1 MRILHTSDWHIGR
14 TFHGVDLLPDQEC
27 SLQAIAELVRAE
39 GVDVV
44 ALPGDVYDRS
54 IPSADAIAV
63 CNRGFE
69 AIRAAGA
76 TIVATSGNHDS
87 PTRLGAL
94 GSFAAAGGLHLR
106 CRIADVARPIML
118 SDSFGEIA
126 FYGIPYLEPEITRA
140 ELGVPQA
147 RSHAEI
153 LDAAMSLV
161 RADLAGRPGTR
172 SVVLAHAFVVG
183 GEATGSERSISVGGV
198 ETVPLSAFAGIDYV
212 ALGHLHSPQTL
223 SESVRYSGSP
233 LPYSFGER
241 SHRKAVWIVDLD
253 ASGLSAVQR
262 HDLPVVRGLSQLT
275 GPLESLLESPEHA
288 EAESHYVSATLTDE
302 ARPVDALRRLRDR
315 FPHAVHVEWQRP
327 EGNQEL
333 RYRERVHGR
342 RDTEIAQSFLSD
354 VRGTPTPG
362 EMTWLERAL
371 AAATRE
377 SDSPRSLPT
386 PAATAAP
393 VSPPAVAEAFAVPV
407 EAVSGDPIAAGV
419 EGDVAAALVVSVVAD
434 GPADGGA
441 TSATV
446 PVEVSAVGD
455 GALFTAPDGADAPG
469 AGAGLGSVG
478 VARVDGGAEVAARV
492 VSAAGFDGSVRG
504 ADAAEADAALGLFD
518 LGDFG
523 LELGES
529 GEASDGMTA

>member
-14 TFHGVDLLPDQEC
+14 TFHGVDLLLDQEC
-27 SLQAIAELVRAE
+27 SLRAIAELVAAE
-39 GVDVV
+39 RVDVV
-44 ALPGDVYDRS
+44 VLPGDVYDRS

-76 TIVATSGNHDS
+76 AIVATSGNHDS

-106 CRIADVARPIML
+106 CRIADVARPVL
-118 SDSFGEIA
+118 LADEFGEIA
-126 FYGIPYLEPEITRA
+126 FYGIPYLEPEITRV

-153 LDAAMSLV
+153 LDAAMGRV
-161 RADLAGRPGTR
+161 RADLAERSGTR

-198 ETVPLSAFAGIDYV
+198 ETVPLSAFDGIDYV

-241 SHRKAVWIVDLD
+241 SHRKAAWIVDLD
-253 ASGLSAVQR
+253 GSGLSQVHR
-262 HDLPVVRGLSQLT
+262 HELPVVRGLSQLV
-275 GPLESLLESPEHA
+275 GPLDDLLESPDHAAA
-288 EAESHYVSATLTDE
+288 EADYVSATLTDE
-302 ARPVDALRRLRDR
+302 ARPVDALRRLRER

-327 EGNQEL
+327 DGNPEL

-342 RDTEIAQSFLSD
+342 RDTEIAQSFLAD
-354 VRGTPTPG
+354 VRGVPTPG

-371 AAATRE
+371 AAATHEKDGPLR
-377 SDSPRSLPT
+377 
-386 PAATAAP
+386 
-393 VSPPAVAEAFAVPV
+393 VSAQDDLAVQHNPAVQDGGTAGRNTSADADSGVDLPVAER
-407 EAVSGDPIAAGV
+407 ET
-419 EGDVAAALVVSVVAD
+419 VAD
-434 GPADGGA
+434 A
-441 TSATV
+441 
-446 PVEVSAVGD
+446 
-455 GALFTAPDGADAPG
+455 
-469 AGAGLGSVG
+469 
-478 VARVDGGAEVAARV
+478 AEAARV

-504 ADAAEADAALGLFD
+504 LDSAEADAALGLFD
-518 LGDFG
+518 VAEFG
-523 LELGES
+523 LEAGES
-529 GEASDGMTA
+529 DDSVGGMTA